1 MDNEKVIKT
10 EVQWGVVLD
19 DRGSVEFYEEEDA
32 KTISAMS
39 SLPLVRITSEYFA
52 PVEN

>member
-1 MDNEKVIKT
+1 MDNNKVVKT

-19 DRGSVEFYEEEDA
+19 DRDSVEFYEEDDA

-39 SLPLVRITSEYFA
+39 SLPLVKITTEFFP